1 MQNDGFCRKEA
12 GHYPCVGQ
20 KNTHVWSNR
29 PFSPLLG
36 TKQKDFDAHRAK
48 CSAKGRTR
56 LSHCGPWPGQVL
68 CQNAPNLDKSPL
80 IALGLRVTRGYPQ
93 VLKGHFSSSRPT
105 FSVPLHKPTVWA
117 QPELRPPVSD
127 HGASGSPA
135 LASRSPGLRR
145 CSLGSAFNFIS
156 VSRASATRAEPS
168 RVEPSRLEPS
178 RGLG

>member
-80 IALGLRVTRGYPQ
+80 NCLGTSCNKGVPPSSQRTLLLFTPHVLCTPPQTYGLGPTRV
-93 VLKGHFSSSRPT
+93 
-105 FSVPLHKPTVWA
+105 A
-117 QPELRPPVSD
+117 PP
-127 HGASGSPA
+127 GFG
-135 LASRSPGLRR
+135 SRS
-145 CSLGSAFNFIS
+145 F
-156 VSRASATRAEPS
+156 
-168 RVEPSRLEPS
+168 RVPRSGFQVPA
-178 RGLG
+178 